1 MILFICWVRGGLE
14 RVVRYDIVYQLRGG
28 LERVVRYD
36 IVYLL
41 GKGWFRE

>member
-1 MILFICWVRGGLE
+1 MMLFICWARGGLE
-14 RVVRYDIVYQLRGG
+14 RVVRYN
-28 LERVVRYD
+28 

>member
-14 RVVRYDIVYQLRGG
+14 RVL
-28 LERVVRYD
+28 RYD

-41 GKGWFRE
+41 GKGVV

>member
-14 RVVRYDIVYQLRGG
+14 RVVC
-28 LERVVRYD
+28 YD

-41 GKGWFRE
+41 GKGWFRESSTL